1 MANALYQTLGGLDVK
16 TARGSNGNTAYI
28 GADFF
33 ALSHHGLHTITRLK
47 AMNPLFSGL
56 VASWKA
62 KAIQAGALVAAA
74 TGGFN
79 D

>member
-1 MANALYQTLGGLDVK
+1 MLEAIYSGGVTVAIGPLNQGTVAMANALYQTLSGLDVK

-47 AMNPLFSGL
+47 AMNPLFSG
-56 VASWKA
+56 
-62 KAIQAGALVAAA
+62 
-74 TGGFN
+74 
-79 D
+79 